1 MGADRGEYL
10 TISAASLRGRNVFR
24 GGALYPCRGP
34 DDPQHAA
41 GRRGGPR
48 VKENE
53 MRLIGMVLAV
63 AALGAAAG
71 AASAADVE
79 VKMLNKG
86 EEGAMVF
93 EPSFVQVQ
101 PGDVVHFVATDKS
114 HDVESVKGMLPEG
127 VEPFK
132 AKMNEAFDLTVT
144 AEGVYG
150 VKCTPHFPMGM
161 VALVVVGDPSSNLE
175 AAKAVKNPKKAQER
189 FDAAFA
195 QIQ

>member
-1 MGADRGEYL
+1 M
-10 TISAASLRGRNVFR
+10 
-24 GGALYPCRGP
+24 
-34 DDPQHAA
+34 
-41 GRRGGPR
+41 
-48 VKENE
+48 K
-53 MRLIGMVLAV
+53 LIGMAL
-63 AALGAAAG
+63 AALAFGAAAG
-71 AASAADVE
+71 AASAADFE

-86 EEGAMVF
+86 AEGAMVF

-101 PGDVVHFVATDKS
+101 PGDVVHFVPTDKG
-114 HDVESVKGMLPEG
+114 HDVESIKGMLPEG

-132 AKMNEAFDLTVT
+132 AKMNEAYDLTATV
-144 AEGVYG
+144 EGVYG
-150 VKCTPHFPMGM
+150 VKCTPHLPMGM